1 MAIKLY
7 NGKYPVIQQPRFGN
21 QKAGRI
27 YHGYDLAYGA
37 LPDTGPQYV
46 TLNLLQ
52 YIDPF
57 ESTIGGSTAS
67 DLSGNGNDA
76 TVVNSLTTT
85 GTKGSAR
92 SGWRLDD
99 TGGSSGYLNLGF
111 TNYNWDSGG
120 NGGVT
125 FETFFQIETGASPD
139 ASSIMSQYTSARQI
153 MINLALTSPY
163 KALIQMQGSSNYIQA
178 FQTGASIWDGNVHHV
193 AITYENGVEGNLYID
208 GVSEYDQTVDIGNY
222 QTNQPLLA
230 GGPRDTGQIRGF
242 DDAYMGLT
250 RVYDRALTADEIVQN
265 YNANKA
271 DYGL

>member
-1 MAIKLY
+1 MFTPIGFFAAAEA
-7 NGKYPVIQQPRFGN
+7 PAPS
-21 QKAGRI
+21 
-27 YHGYDLAYGA
+27 
-37 LPDTGPQYV
+37 YV

-57 ESTIGGSTAS
+57 DSTIGGGTAS

-76 TVVNSLTTT
+76 TIVNSLTTT

-99 TGGSSGYLNLGF
+99 TGGSSGHLNLGF
-111 TNYNWDSGG
+111 TNYNWDTGG

-125 FETFFQIETGASPD
+125 FETFFQIETSAVPD
-139 ASSIMSQYTSARQI
+139 ASSIMSQYTTARQL
-153 MINLALTSPY
+153 MMNLQPSGTK
-163 KALIQMQGSSNYIQA
+163 KAYIQFQGTSNYIQA
-178 FQTGASIWDGNVHHV
+178 LQTGASIFDGNYHHV
-193 AITYENGVEGNLYID
+193 CVTYENGVEGHLYID
-208 GVSEYDQTVDIGNY
+208 GQSEYQQTVNIGNY
-222 QTNQPLLA
+222 QTNRALLA
-230 GGPRDTGQIRGF
+230 GGPRDPGTIKGW

-250 RVYDRALTADEIVQN
+250 RVYDRALTGAEILQN